1 MRIPPVSG
9 LGGSGWNS
17 QSVCVILEAR
27 PCFPAEHTN
36 TAAALK
42 NTQLTWMWQKREGGS
57 QEVCGGEKEIRAE
70 PEIDVA
76 PIQCWLSRLMLKDGL
91 SVDSDF
97 HSGVL
102 DPTLAQVL
110 PHIPGLFPLWLECEL
125 AGEAITVSGNAG
137 LFILLLFISWIVWT
151 APSGKGFHGIFP

>member
-110 PHIPGLFPLWLECEL
+110 LHIPGLFPLWLECEL

-151 APSGKGFHGIFP
+151 ALSGKGFHGIFP